1 MNKDAHL
8 MIAALIGYSIVE
20 VLNIFWSNYILGFN
34 ARFLIIISSMF
45 GAILPDKLE
54 KPKSWSHRKFFH
66 SKTWGAAVLFTGFA
80 FSNNPY
86 VVAFCSGYLSH
97 LLLDYTTRKKLP
109 LL

>member
-1 MNKDAHL
+1 

-20 VLNIFWSNYILGFN
+20 VLDIFWQNYNLGFN
-34 ARFLIIISSMF
+34 TRFLIIVCSMI
-45 GAILPDKLE
+45 GAILPDKIE

-66 SKTWGAAVLFTGFA
+66 SKTWGAAILFVGFS
-80 FSNNPY
+80 FLNNPY
-86 VVAFCSGYLSH
+86 MVAFCSGYLSH